1 MVCPCELLEE
11 RQWVFK
17 KRVPDK
23 AFKWLSPRSGV
34 AIYCNSHKT
43 RRKTLLKSISFWVS
57 DTSAK
62 VPLLVKGSS
71 WKHHVFSAWLVLWW
85 SRPDA
90 PFLASA
96 FGLFAHEIDLKP
108 WYHRTTSAFSFLAI
122 FHLWPKNVKILIL
135 ILGKAHQWLLQ
146 ISMKLPLAK
155 IELGSI
161 YDRLV
166 HKFSFSG
173 LKMRLAGL

>member
-34 AIYCNSHKT
+34 AIYCNSRKT
-43 RRKTLLKSISFWVS
+43 RRKNAFKEHLFLSFWHQCKS
-57 DTSAK
+57 TSLGKGLFMKTSCICCLTCFLMEQAWYA
-62 VPLLVKGSS
+62 PLL
-71 WKHHVFSAWLVLWW
+71 A
-85 SRPDA
+85 
-90 PFLASA
+90 ASA

-122 FHLWPKNVKILIL
+122 FHLWPKNVRILIL
-135 ILGKAHQWLLQ
+135 ILGKAAHWTAKQKKLARSYLQ
-146 ISMKLPLAK
+146 
-155 IELGSI
+155 
-161 YDRLV
+161 
-166 HKFSFSG
+166 
-173 LKMRLAGL
+173 